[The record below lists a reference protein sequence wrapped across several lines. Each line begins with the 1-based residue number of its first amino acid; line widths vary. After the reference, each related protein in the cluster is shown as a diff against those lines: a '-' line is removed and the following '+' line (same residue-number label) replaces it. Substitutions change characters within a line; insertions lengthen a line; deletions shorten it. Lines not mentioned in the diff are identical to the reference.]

1 MRVRFQQQCEHSEC
15 GLACASMMLD
25 YFVDKTKLSGLR
37 DRYGVPNGG
46 YNLLQIQEV
55 LKENGVLSK
64 AIKIGRESLKM
75 VPKPFI
81 AFWDRKHFVVVEK
94 VTSGSVSLVDPAL
107 GKKKLTNDEFEEH
120 FSKIILYP
128 TSDSKRK
135 FQIPKIHPV
144 LAENVKRHGKLL
156 LVTLLFSMIMQCMS
170 LLVPHVIQSIV
181 DGFENQRLFSFKVL
195 LMILLGLSANYF
207 IFNLVRTR
215 LITKLQTAFDK
226 GFLGDTIEQL
236 LDLPYSYFVNRSKGE
251 LIYRINSNTYI
262 RQVII
267 DRMIELLIDIC
278 FFFLYLAAMMRYSPA
293 LATFT
298 IFVAGALCLILD
310 ANTKINRKI
319 AQNEMVVTTKSQDM
333 INEMVNNIF
342 TIKSTNS
349 QKNLFYK
356 WQDNFEKQIG
366 LEKKRAK
373 YASFLYNATQTIQ
386 IFYPLSIFLGGYY
399 LILHNKMTL
408 GGVVAFSSIGA
419 SFLCPIIAIMSS
431 YGQLVTVKVYIERL
445 LDIMDT
451 PNETETEG
459 NELPAESCREID
471 MEHVFYRYSKFSKYA
486 ISDVSVSIKPF
497 EKVAIVG
504 SSGSGKSTMM
514 KVMASLYPV
523 TNGRVAYGKKD
534 VKDLN
539 VHRLREKVG
548 IVLQE
553 NMLFSGSFRENITMG
568 RDFTDEEINKVLAAT
583 NLTGLVESFPLGLE
597 TRISESGQNLSG
609 GQRQKIAIAR
619 TIISNPQIVFLDEP
633 TSALDNA
640 SEKIVMDHL
649 FNMKATIVVVAHRLA
664 TIRDFDRII
673 VMDNGRIVEQGN
685 HEELL
690 AKDGYYARLY
700 RMQPQ
705 HDLSTKKGDEN
716 EERYIS

>member
-25 YFVDKTKLSGLR
+25 YFVDKTNLSGMR
-37 DRYGVPNGG
+37 ERYGVPNGG
-46 YNLLQIQEV
+46 YNLLQLQEV
-55 LKENGVLSK
+55 LKENGVISR
-64 AIKIGRESLKM
+64 AIRIGIESLKA

-94 VTSGSVSLVDPAL
+94 VSGGTVSLVDPAS

-128 TSDSKRK
+128 TSESTRK
-135 FQIPKIHPV
+135 FQMPKLHPV
-144 LAENVKRHGKLL
+144 LVKNAKKNSKLL
-156 LVTLLFSMIMQCMS
+156 IGTLIFSMIMQCLS
-170 LLVPHVIQSIV
+170 LLIPYTIQFVI
-181 DGFENQRLFSFKVL
+181 DGFERNMLFSLKL
-195 LMILLGLSANYF
+195 LLAILIGLSANYF
-207 IFNLVRTR
+207 IFNLIRTR
-215 LITKLQTAFDK
+215 VITKLQTAFDK
-226 GFLGDTIEQL
+226 GFLGDTIKQL

-267 DRMIELLIDIC
+267 DRMIEIVIDV
-278 FFFLYLAAMMRYSPA
+278 FFFFIYLVAMMCYSPA

-298 IFVAGALCLILD
+298 IFVAGALCLISD

-333 INEMVNNIF
+333 INEMINNIF

-349 QKNLFYK
+349 QKNLFNK
-356 WQDNFEKQIG
+356 WSDNFEKQIG

-373 YASFLYNATQTIQ
+373 YSSILSNATQTIQ
-386 IFYPLSIFLGGYY
+386 SVYPLCIFLGGYF
-399 LILHNKMTL
+399 LMLRNKMTI
-408 GGVVAFSSIGA
+408 GGIVAFSSIGA
-419 SFLCPIIAIMSS
+419 SFLGPIIAIMSS
-431 YGQLVTVKVYIERL
+431 YGQIVAVKIYLERL

-459 NELPAESCREID
+459 KELPSESCRAIGMD
-471 MEHVFYRYSKFSKYA
+471 HVFYRYSKFSKYA
-486 ISDVSVSIKPF
+486 VSDISVDIKPF

-523 TNGRVAYGKKD
+523 TSGHVLYEGKN

-539 VHRLREKVG
+539 IHKLREKVG

-568 RDFTDEEINKVLAAT
+568 RDFSDEEINKVIEAT
-583 NLTGLVESFPLGLE
+583 NLNGLLNSFPLGLD
-597 TRISESGQNLSG
+597 TIISESGQNLSG

-619 TIISNPQIVFLDEP
+619 TIISKPQIVFMDEP

-640 SEKIVMDHL
+640 SEKIVMDYL
-649 FNMKATIVVVAHRLA
+649 FNMKSTLVVVAHRLS

-673 VMDNGRIVEQGN
+673 VMDKGRIVEQGN
-685 HEELL
+685 HEELMI
-690 AKDGYYARLY
+690 KNGFYANLY

-705 HDLSTKKGDEN
+705 HDEIMSK
-716 EERYIS
+716 

>member
-37 DRYGVPNGG
+37 ERYGVPNGG

-64 AIKIGRESLKM
+64 AIKIGRESLKQ

-94 VTSGSVSLVDPAL
+94 VSPGSVSLVDPAL
-107 GKKKLTNDEFEEH
+107 GKKKVSNDEFEEH

-135 FQIPKIHPV
+135 FQIPKLHPV
-144 LAENVKRHGKLL
+144 LVENAKKNGKLL
-156 LVTLLFSMIMQCMS
+156 LSTLAFSMIMQFMS
-170 LLVPHVIQSIV
+170 LLVPYAIQKIV
-181 DGFENQRLFSFKVL
+181 DGFGSETIFSFKML
-195 LMILLGLSANYF
+195 LAILLGLTTNYF
-207 IFNLVRTR
+207 VFNLIRTR
-215 LITKLQTAFDK
+215 LITKLQTTFDK
-226 GFLGDTIEQL
+226 GFLGDTIQQL

-262 RQVII
+262 RQII
-267 DRMIELLIDIC
+267 VDRMIELLIDIC
-278 FFFLYLAAMMRYSPA
+278 FFFLYLGAMMRYSPA

-298 IFVAGALCLILD
+298 IFVAGALCLIMD
-310 ANTKINRKI
+310 ANTKINRRI

-333 INEMVNNIF
+333 INEMINNIF

-349 QKNLFYK
+349 QRNLFTK
-356 WQDNFEKQIG
+356 WSDNFDKQIG

-373 YASFLYNATQTIQ
+373 YASYLYNATQTIQ
-386 IFYPLSIFLGGYY
+386 IFYPLCIFLGGYF
-399 LILHNKMTL
+399 LVLHDKMTI
-408 GGVVAFSSIGA
+408 GGIVAFSSLGT
-419 SFLCPIIAIMSS
+419 SFLGPIVAIMSS
-431 YGQLVTVKVYIERL
+431 YGQLVAVKIYLERL

-459 NELPAESCREID
+459 KELPAESCREID
-471 MEHVFYRYSKFSKYA
+471 MEHVFYRYSQFSKYA

-523 TNGRVAYGKKD
+523 TNGVVAYGKKD
-534 VKDLN
+534 VRDLN

-619 TIISNPQIVFLDEP
+619 TIISNPQIVFMDEP

-640 SEKIVMDHL
+640 SEKIVMDYL
-649 FNMKATIVVVAHRLA
+649 FNMKATLVVVAHRLA

-673 VMDNGRIVEQGN
+673 VMDKGRIVEQGS

-690 AKDGYYARLY
+690 ERDGIYANLY

-705 HDLSTKKGDEN
+705 AAEKTVKEG
-716 EERYIS
+716 